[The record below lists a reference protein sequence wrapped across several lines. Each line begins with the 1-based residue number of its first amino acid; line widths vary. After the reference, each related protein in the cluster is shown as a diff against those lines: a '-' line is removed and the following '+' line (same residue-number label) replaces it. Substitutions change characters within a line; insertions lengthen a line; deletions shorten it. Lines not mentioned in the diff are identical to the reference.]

1 MAYNHLDP
9 GQELEISEHIYFDYH
24 NAEMAELVK
33 LPPEKLAQMEADS
46 IEEEKAI
53 HSRIQAVVTEW
64 RKQAAN
70 TLNLRKAQQ
79 YLKVP
84 PFKHT
89 ANQWTEDEYGL
100 HEISNMVYRMT
111 WRLYERKKW
120 DRKMQRE
127 IPVAFELNWTVSF
140 NSSYVTTDYSGPGW
154 RIAGQD
160 KKVFDDKASMEK
172 YLQGRIAAY
181 ANLFTEISPP
191 IPQEQ
196 QKRFFVNGVL
206 LPGYTVESPERL
218 EPDNKEMEDLL
229 SFLSDEDISDEA
241 PELSPDPQP
250 EEKTPEAVWSR
261 NRQQRQRTGRTP
273 QAPAR

>member
-111 WRLYERKKW
+111 
-120 DRKMQRE
+120 
-127 IPVAFELNWTVSF
+127 
-140 NSSYVTTDYSGPGW
+140 
-154 RIAGQD
+154 
-160 KKVFDDKASMEK
+160 
-172 YLQGRIAAY
+172 
-181 ANLFTEISPP
+181 
-191 IPQEQ
+191 
-196 QKRFFVNGVL
+196 
-206 LPGYTVESPERL
+206 
-218 EPDNKEMEDLL
+218 
-229 SFLSDEDISDEA
+229 
-241 PELSPDPQP
+241 
-250 EEKTPEAVWSR
+250 
-261 NRQQRQRTGRTP
+261 
-273 QAPAR
+273 